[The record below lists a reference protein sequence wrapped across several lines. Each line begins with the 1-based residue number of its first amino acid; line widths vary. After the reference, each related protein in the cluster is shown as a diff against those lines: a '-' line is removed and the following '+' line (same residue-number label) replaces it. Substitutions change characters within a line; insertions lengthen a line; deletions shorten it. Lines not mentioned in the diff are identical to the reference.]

1 MRKKEVKES
10 PSAMLMEAI
19 AILEKEKDIS
29 RDDLFNAVEEALK
42 TAYRNHFSKATT
54 VRRNEK
60 STGGYDNVR
69 IDMDRQTGEYHIY
82 SLKKVVE
89 QVNDEVLEISLADA
103 RMIDENAALD
113 DVLEIEVMSKEFSR
127 VSAMT
132 AKNSVSQII
141 HDKER
146 EAVADYFRSREGTIV
161 TGICR
166 REVKNG
172 IRLDLGKVEC
182 TLLSNEMVGRE
193 RLRMGDRVKVYVVSV
208 NEGGSYNNQ
217 KKKNGL
223 SVIVSRTHPNL
234 VAELFASEVAEIQDG
249 TVEIKEI
256 AREAGSR
263 TKMAVWSNNPDVD
276 PVGACVGLNGS
287 RVNAVVD
294 ELRGEKIDIVA
305 WDENPA
311 IFIENALSPAKVT
324 SVIAKQD
331 ENSAMVTVPDSQL
344 SLAIGKEGQNARLA
358 AKLTR
363 FKIDIKSETQAAVT
377 PGFRLEDYYDE
388 DGNFIENDSFDAEEF
403 EEPVSESETEEGYAD
418 GVETDGEVYEEA
430 VEEESASEDLGDTAA
445 ESADEVDGDEA

>member
-42 TAYRNHFSKATT
+42 TAYRNHFSKATS

-69 IDMDRQTGEYHIY
+69 IDMNRETGEYHIF
-82 SLKKVVE
+82 SLRTVVE

-103 RMIDENAALD
+103 RLIDENAQLG
-113 DVLEIEVMSKEFSR
+113 DVLEIEVISKEFSR

-146 EAVADYFRSREGTIV
+146 EAVAGYFRSKEGTIV
-161 TGICR
+161 TGIVR
-166 REVKNG
+166 RIVKNG
-172 IRLDLGKVEC
+172 LRLDLGKGEC
-182 TLLSNEMVGRE
+182 NLLQSEMIPME
-193 RLRMGDRVKVYVVSV
+193 RLNIGDRVKVYVVSV
-208 NEGGSYNNQ
+208 NEGGNSNQ
-217 KKKNGL
+217 KKRNSL

-234 VAELFASEVAEIQDG
+234 VAELFATEVAEIQDG

-276 PVGACVGLNGS
+276 PVGACVGMNGT
-287 RVNAVVD
+287 RVNTVVE
-294 ELRGEKIDIVA
+294 ELGGEKIDVIN

-311 IFIENALSPAKVT
+311 L
-324 SVIAKQD
+324 
-331 ENSAMVTVPDSQL
+331 L
-344 SLAIGKEGQNARLA
+344 SLNRK
-358 AKLTR
+358 
-363 FKIDIKSETQAAVT
+363 AV
-377 PGFRLEDYYDE
+377 LDCNY
-388 DGNFIENDSFDAEEF
+388 N
-403 EEPVSESETEEGYAD
+403 
-418 GVETDGEVYEEA
+418 
-430 VEEESASEDLGDTAA
+430 
-445 ESADEVDGDEA
+445 